1 MPNNNETFYDNT
13 NASEYIK
20 IISNDSAFFVHIIN
34 ELENSSNVLN
44 IILDLKYATND
55 ISIDFL
61 IEKLKQYGN
70 VITLVNNKITG
81 ELLTKLQSVSSCTIN
96 YDTLSFRDEKQ
107 KEDFEKDL
115 TTNILNLPLEKTDR
129 LLEYN
134 NEIFTNGMAKVYL
147 DLIINDYAEYLDE
160 NSIERLKDTI
170 IELKEEDSKYLIR
183 TLFSSIID
191 LPFSPKLGTDINNKL
206 KEALIDISVIDFLK
220 KYSIMPDYSTNYP
233 KEVIFLREKLKD
245 LGSKENEKT
254 LIFKGSIEQVINAI
268 SNEPEAFLNE
278 VEQIDTNNF
287 STLIH
292 NIASLSNNS
301 NKFEEY
307 LLKLSSRVDS
317 KEEALSTINQ
327 TISELMPESELS
339 NQTNTLITEYL
350 NQDGLT
356 LSA

>member
-13 NASEYIK
+13 NSSEYIR
-20 IISNDSAFFVHIIN
+20 ITFNDSAFFVHIVN
-34 ELENSSNVLN
+34 ELDNNTNILH
-44 IILDLKYATND
+44 IILDLKEATND

-61 IEKLKQYGN
+61 IEKLKQYGS

-81 ELLTKLQSVSSCTIN
+81 ELLTKLQSVSSSILN

-115 TTNILNLPLEKTDR
+115 TTNILNLPLEKADK

-134 NEIFTNGMAKVYL
+134 DEIFTNGMSKAYL

-160 NSIERLKDTI
+160 NSVERLKDTI
-170 IELKEEDSKYLIR
+170 INLKGEDSKDLIR

-191 LPFSPKLGTDINNKL
+191 LPFSPKLGTETNSQL

-220 KYSIMPDYSTNYP
+220 KYSIMPDYTTNYP
-233 KEVIFLREKLKD
+233 KQVIFLREKLKS
-245 LGSKENEKT
+245 LGSKESEKT

-268 SNEPEAFLNE
+268 SNEPEAFITE
-278 VEQIDTNNF
+278 VEQIDTDNF

-327 TISELMPESELS
+327 TISELMPESELY
-339 NQTNTLITEYL
+339 NQTNALITEYL
-350 NQDGLT
+350 NQNEIV